1 MTNRKPEARTLW
13 LIAGVAAGFVLSFVW
28 PYEPTAADTAVAGDK
43 FAMVTVPVGQ
53 AAVPGANYEAV
64 FVLDKLTG
72 KLSGAVINDQS
83 GKFTHAYFRNVAA
96 DFRLAREGDYII
108 VSGAAS
114 LPSRGRVQMAN
125 GIIYVGELTT
135 GKVAAY
141 GFNYASSNRPVGPLE
156 LFALDYFPFR
166 ESD

>member
-1 MTNRKPEARTLW
+1 VTNRKPEARTVW
-13 LIAGVAAGFVLSFVW
+13 LIAGVAAGLVLSFVW
-28 PYEPTAADTAVAGDK
+28 SYEPTAADTAVGSDK

-53 AAVPGANYEAV
+53 AAVPGANNEAV

-72 KLSGAVINDQS
+72 QLKGTVISDQS
-83 GKFTHAYFRNVAA
+83 GKFTHAYFRNVAR
-96 DFRLAREGDYII
+96 DFQLAREGDYII

-141 GFNYASSNRPVGPLE
+141 GFNYAASNRPVGPLE
-156 LFALDYFPFR
+156 LFALDYFQFR
-166 ESD
+166 ESE